1 MQELD
6 NKARENGFDD
16 EIDLREIFFALFK
29 GRWTIFNSTALLL
42 TIGIIY
48 CLLLPNIYKSES
60 LLAPVDDSS
69 SLLNSL
75 GDYSSLAGLVG
86 INLPEGESDGN
97 SKKAFEVMSS
107 LSFFEKIVMP
117 KIFLPDL
124 MAVKYWDYKKNVVIY
139 DEDIYEENSDTWVR
153 DFSYPEKLIPSA
165 QESFE
170 EFLDEHLSVVEDKK
184 TGYVSLSIKHQSPFI
199 AKQWVEVIFNEIN
212 AFYRQKDKAESEKAI
227 AYLRKEL
234 AKMTFSEI
242 KQVTASLI
250 QQEIQKLTLIEANTD
265 YVFEY
270 INPPSV
276 MEEHIEPRR
285 YLIII
290 LFTLFGGLLGATI
303 VLFRY
308 FFNK

>member
-1 MQELD
+1 
-6 NKARENGFDD
+6 
-16 EIDLREIFFALFK
+16 
-29 GRWTIFNSTALLL
+29 
-42 TIGIIY
+42 
-48 CLLLPNIYKSES
+48 
-60 LLAPVDDSS
+60 
-69 SLLNSL
+69 
-75 GDYSSLAGLVG
+75 
-86 INLPEGESDGN
+86 
-97 SKKAFEVMSS
+97 
-107 LSFFEKIVMP
+107 
-117 KIFLPDL
+117 